1 MNDLTMPL
9 MIPLLATA
17 YVLVIHLILRCAQR
31 YAAASHSA
39 SQKAQ

>member
-1 MNDLTMPL
+1 MNYLNMPL

-17 YVLVIHLILRCAQR
+17 YVLVINLMLRFAQR